1 MSYSYC
7 LSDFIPILSDAHH
20 LDKIGIK
27 PDELVNYLVASI
39 IVIDVEQ
46 AKVTAHKI
54 LDVTKVMDNDILSSG
69 YS

>member
-7 LSDFIPILSDAHH
+7 VSDFIPILSDAHH

-27 PDELVNYLVASI
+27 PDELVNYLVASV

-46 AKVTAHKI
+46 AKVIAHKI